1 MRTRGFLFAG
11 ALIVLMTV
19 AAAAAQRGPQ
29 RPEFERVTAEIRALN
44 IINQLNLTREQLE
57 RILPIA
63 REEAAERADLE
74 RRYQAAEPA
83 LVSAAKQLRAEL
95 NDGFNSK
102 PETERE
108 WNRVHGPLL
117 DMAESFKERHDQRV
131 AAAMQILTPN
141 QLELIAEY
149 KPCVVPIK
157 DYKDPARI
165 GQAAASSA
173 VEKALERVREL
184 PEPVFERSRERRQQ
198 MVAERLRKYYK
209 PEEMPAKV
217 QEFEQA
223 AIQVR
228 AMSEVEF
235 QAKKSE
241 IAQGLAP
248 PEHIAR
254 GPALN
259 GRVALFLVS
268 PSGLPILEHKREVAI
283 AQARSEIGK

>member
-1 MRTRGFLFAG
+1 MRTRAFPIAA
-11 ALIVLMTV
+11 ALLAALAF
-19 AAAAAQRGPQ
+19 AAAAAPAVGQ

-74 RRYQAAEPA
+74 RRYQASEPA

-131 AAAMQILTPN
+131 AAVMQILTPN

-157 DYKDPARI
+157 DYKDPTRI

-173 VEKALERVREL
+173 VDNALERVRQL

-198 MVAERLRKYYK
+198 MVAERLHKYYK
-209 PEEMPAKV
+209 PEEIPGKV

-235 QAKKSE
+235 QSKKSE
-241 IAQGLAP
+241 IAQRLAP

-254 GPALN
+254 GPELT

-283 AQARSEIGK
+283 AQAQREIQR